1 MGPVKQVVK
10 RPQKSSKALPCF
22 QRGSGVFDHT
32 RFLVSEMHQGYFP
45 DSLEFERW
53 KVNFKTEVCSKTA
66 DPNLTMQGIKEVE
79 TAKSIGELMT
89 SRSIAGRTDFLT
101 TKCLMQ

>member
-1 MGPVKQVVK
+1 
-10 RPQKSSKALPCF
+10 
-22 QRGSGVFDHT
+22 
-32 RFLVSEMHQGYFP
+32 MHQGYFP

-53 KVNFKTEVCSKTA
+53 KVNFNTEVCSKTA

-79 TAKSIGELMT
+79 IAKSIGELMT